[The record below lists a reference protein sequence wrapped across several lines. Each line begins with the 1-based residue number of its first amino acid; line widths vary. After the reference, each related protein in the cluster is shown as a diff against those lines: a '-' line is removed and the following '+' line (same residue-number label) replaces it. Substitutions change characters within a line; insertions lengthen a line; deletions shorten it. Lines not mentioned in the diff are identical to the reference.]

1 MHRLIAFA
9 PTAAPRRRRVCA
21 LARAVTRSHRKRSAP
36 RVFVPVPMSMQQ
48 LATTVLQLRNER
60 RVVDDLVDWHASLLR
75 DQLIATG
82 KKSKT
87 LHCSDGSTLRL
98 RLNDNVAWIC
108 TEHHLAPNLCRD
120 LHLGPVSVAETPLTP
135 YLSVRPIEEGS
146 K

>member
-1 MHRLIAFA
+1 
-9 PTAAPRRRRVCA
+9 
-21 LARAVTRSHRKRSAP
+21 
-36 RVFVPVPMSMQQ
+36 MSMEE

-75 DQLIATG
+75 DQLIASG

-120 LHLGPVSVAETPLTP
+120 LHLGPVSVTEMPLTP
-135 YLSVRPIEEGS
+135 YLSVRPIEKGS